1 MQFEDVKAVLQALT
15 NERVDYVLV
24 GGVAI
29 GLHGFERATNDIDL
43 FVRPTEE
50 NLFLLRRALN
60 SVYQDPS
67 IEEITAA
74 DLAGD
79 FPTIRYGPPGADF
92 VIDILSRLGDEVQY
106 DDLEFQEIDV
116 DGVAVRVATPRTLYP
131 MKRDTTRP
139 IDRIDAEVLRSSFDV
154 GEEE

>member
-1 MQFEDVKAVLQALT
+1 MQFDDVKAVLHALT

-50 NLFLLRRALN
+50 NLFLLRRALH

-116 DGVAVRVATPRTLYP
+116 DGVAVRVATPRTLYR
-131 MKRDTTRP
+131 MKRNTIRP